1 MSPVLNQFSIF
12 SLPER
17 SIFRLR
23 KDGGNVLFSLKIV
36 FSQINKKSPSFSLE
50 YAYKEMGS
58 SSNPQ
63 NISSML
69 SNGLG
74 QLQCQA
80 GLDSLVLLARVLII
94 ISRVPLVKRR

>member
-1 MSPVLNQFSIF
+1 M
-12 SLPER
+12 
-17 SIFRLR
+17 
-23 KDGGNVLFSLKIV
+23 FSLKII

-50 YAYKEMGS
+50 GAYEEMGS
-58 SSNPQ
+58 FSNSQ
-63 NISSML
+63 NICSML